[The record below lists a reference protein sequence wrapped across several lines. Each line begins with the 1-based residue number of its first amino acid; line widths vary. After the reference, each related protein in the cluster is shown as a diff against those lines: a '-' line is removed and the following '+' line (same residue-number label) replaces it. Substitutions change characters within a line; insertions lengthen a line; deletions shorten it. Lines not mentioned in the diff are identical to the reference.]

1 MGEFDC
7 RTLATKRICVQR
19 RKTCDKEDDC
29 GNNSDELESYGTI
42 CGMCS

>member
-7 RTLATKRICVQR
+7 RKSTKRICVQR

-29 GNNSDELESYGTI
+29 GNNSDVIIWYYVWYV
-42 CGMCS
+42 